1 MHPALWISKSG
12 LDAQQTDI
20 SVISNNLA
28 NVNTTGYKKSRAVFK
43 ELMYQKL
50 RQSGAETTSGNELN
64 SGLML
69 GTGVKLVAT
78 EKDFGSGS
86 PLRTDNPL
94 DLAILGRGFFQIQ
107 KPDGTTAYTK
117 DGKFSTDSSGNIV
130 DSEGRS
136 LIPSITIPTGS
147 TGITIGRDG
156 QVSVS
161 TTGQTST
168 TVVGTVQLA
177 DFINPAGLEP
187 IGDSLFIE
195 TSSSGSATVGNAD
208 TSGMGSLE
216 QGTLESSNV
225 NVVEELVSLIKSQRG
240 YEMNAKSIEAVD
252 DMLKFISQ
260 VL

>member
-117 DGKFSTDSSGNIV
+117 DGKLSTDSSGNVV
-130 DSEGRS
+130 DSEGRP
-136 LIPSITIPTGS
+136 LIPSITIPAGS
-147 TGITIGRDG
+147 IGITIGRDG

-161 TTGQTST
+161 TSGQTST
-168 TVVGTVQLA
+168 TIVGTVQLA

-195 TSSSGSATVGNAD
+195 TSASGSATVGNPD

-252 DMLKFISQ
+252 DMLRFISQ

>member
-28 NVNTTGYKKSRAVFK
+28 NVNTNGYKKSRAVFK
-43 ELMYQKL
+43 ELMYQKI
-50 RQSGAETTSGNELN
+50 RQPGAEATSGNELP

-69 GTGVKLVAT
+69 GTGVKLAST
-78 EKDFGSGS
+78 QKDFGSGS

-94 DLAILGRGFFQIQ
+94 DLAILGRGFFQVQ
-107 KPDGTTAYTK
+107 MPDGTTSYTK

-130 DSEGRS
+130 DSEGRQ
-136 LIPSITIPTGS
+136 LIPTITIPEGS
-147 TGITIGRDG
+147 LNITIGKDG
-156 QVSVS
+156 QVSVLNAGQS
-161 TTGQTST
+161 TP
-168 TVVGTVQLA
+168 TVVGTIQIA

-187 IGDSLFIE
+187 SGDSLFKE
-195 TSSSGSATVGNAD
+195 TASSGSATVGDPNAN
-208 TSGMGSLE
+208 GLGGLE

-240 YEMNAKSIEAVD
+240 YEMNAKSVETVD
-252 DMLKFISQ
+252 KMLQFISQ